1 MPDTENYEIL
11 VIGSD
16 RAAEFGVEV
25 GQAATNMKGV
35 QGRKTAMVDGLRQ
48 MHLERY
54 RASGAEPIMGEARFA
69 AERTVVSRLR
79 ELSSYIFKK
88 ECGSNGGHKLSFSF
102 VCHTRLPRVGVPLSP
117 CACPPASSNVERQRA
132 GT

>member
-16 RAAEFGVEV
+16 RAAKFGVEV

-54 RASGAEPIMGEARFA
+54 RASGAELIMGEARFA
-69 AERTVVSRLR
+69 AERTVEV
-79 ELSSYIFKK
+79 ELA
-88 ECGSNGGHKLSFSF
+88 GGHPGAGRRRRRSGSSRD
-102 VCHTRLPRVGVPLSP
+102 VRARTRDITPLDDRG
-117 CACPPASSNVERQRA
+117 AVA
-132 GT
+132 GAGHRPGEIFAGFAQV